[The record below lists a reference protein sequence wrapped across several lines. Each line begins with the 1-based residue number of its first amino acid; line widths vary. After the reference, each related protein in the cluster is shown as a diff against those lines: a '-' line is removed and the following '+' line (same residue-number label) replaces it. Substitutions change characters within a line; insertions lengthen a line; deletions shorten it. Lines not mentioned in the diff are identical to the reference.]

1 MAVRWCGIFALGEKS
16 NFKKLTSPDV
26 VHQCTLHN
34 LLQGQ
39 KF

>member
-1 MAVRWCGIFALGEKS
+1 MLVRLCGIFALGEKS
-16 NFKKLTSPDV
+16 KFKKLTSQDII
-26 VHQCTLHN
+26 HQCTHHD